1 MGYFRNLTAQC
12 AQLEAL
18 FVRDQR
24 WCITINAD
32 PDALASAQALRRIM
46 SHKVKEVAI
55 MHVNEIRRPD
65 NLSMIRYLRI
75 PTEMYDA
82 EKARGFDRFA
92 LVDSQPHHHEIFE
105 SLRYSIVIDHHPLV
119 PGKPVQADFVEIKTE
134 YGSNA
139 TILVEYLHALHIKPG
154 KRLATAL
161 QYAIKADTNSFGRDF
176 HDVDVRAFRAL
187 TPLADQ
193 ALLRK
198 VARSEFRLD
207 WLHYFSRAIE
217 QIRFD
222 KNGLHVFM
230 GPVENPDVL
239 VILADFFMG
248 VHEISWT
255 TVAGIFDNRIVCI
268 FRGDGQSRGVRDL
281 GALARAT
288 FGDVGSGGGH
298 ATMARAEVPLEA
310 IDGQDPEQFV
320 WDRLCRKRQ
329 SAKPKAPADA
339 EPGSL

>member
-1 MGYFRNLTAQC
+1 MAYFRNLTAQC
-12 AQLEAL
+12 AQLEKL
-18 FVRDQR
+18 LRREDR
-24 WCITINAD
+24 WLITINAD
-32 PDALASAQALRRIM
+32 PDALASALALSRIM
-46 SHKVKEVAI
+46 QHKVKAVGI
-55 MHVNEIRRPD
+55 MHVNEVRRPD

-75 PTEMYDA
+75 PTEFYDA
-82 EKARGFDRFA
+82 EKARTYTRFA
-92 LVDSQPHHHEIFE
+92 LVDSQPHHHPVFE
-105 SLRYSIVIDHHPLV
+105 TLRYSIVIDHHPLV
-119 PGKPVQADFVEIKTE
+119 PARPVKAEFIEIKTE
-134 YGSNA
+134 YGANS
-139 TILVEYLHALHIKPG
+139 TILVEYLHALRIKPG

-161 QYAIKADTNSFGRDF
+161 QYAIKADTHSFGRAF
-176 HDVDVRAFRAL
+176 SDVDVRAFRML

-193 ALLRK
+193 GLLRK

-255 TVAGIFDNRIVCI
+255 TVAGLFDGRLICI

-281 GALARAT
+281 GKLAAAT
-288 FGDVGSGGGH
+288 FGDVGSAGGH
-298 ATMARAEVPLEA
+298 TTMARAEIPLAALKDE
-310 IDGQDPEQFV
+310 DPEPFV
-320 WDRLCRKRQ
+320 WNRLCRKRGRKD
-329 SAKPKAPADA
+329 AATPATTT
-339 EPGSL
+339 G